1 VTEVLSFWGKGGV
14 GKTTIS
20 FAVAKL
26 LQEETQREVLYIS
39 TDPASKFALDSINAF
54 QHESERYSHLSLR
67 VLTEEDV
74 RKLWKERFGEEV
86 YEVASSF
93 LPVDRSIIEY
103 VARAPGISEEF
114 MLYYIWDA
122 WKSGRYDAI
131 VWDTMA
137 AGGSLVLLELERELY
152 SHMGEAARLYLRIRG
167 TLESIRKKGGGDPL
181 KLIESW
187 KGMAESMLSFLS
199 SEQHRAFIISN
210 PDSFST
216 KTSLS
221 LFDELKQTG
230 VEVKGFIL
238 NKALENDICPGC
250 PVLEYQRQSQN
261 FWASVL
267 SQEASKREASLC
279 KIHLIPNPP
288 ENEEFFSRIS
298 DELVKN
304 CSFLF

>member
-1 VTEVLSFWGKGGV
+1 LSFWGKGGV

-26 LQEETQREVLYIS
+26 LQEGRREVLYIS
-39 TDPASKFALDSINAF
+39 TDPASKFALDSIDVF
-54 QHESERYSHLSLR
+54 KPESERHSRLSLK

-74 RKLWKERFGEEV
+74 RMLWKERFGEEV

-93 LPVDRSIIEY
+93 LPVDKSIIDY

-122 WKSGRYDAI
+122 WKSGKYDAI

-137 AGGSLVLLELERELY
+137 AGGSLVLLELEKELY

-167 TLESIRKKGGGDPL
+167 TLESIRRKGGGDPL
-181 KLIESW
+181 KLIENW
-187 KGMAESMLSFLS
+187 KGMAESILSFLS
-199 SEQHRAFIISN
+199 SEQHRAFIVSN

-238 NKALENDICPGC
+238 NKVLENDVCPEC

-279 KIHLIPNPP
+279 KIHLIPIPP

-298 DELVKN
+298 DEIIKN